1 MKTFK
6 DLINKTHSKID
17 SIKEEQLE
25 IETLDI
31 LELQEYLDVALYEK
45 EDHGQPHDPPAV
57 LIMRRKQIR
66 QFPGGQRVALYYV
79 DKLNKYVTVPYE
91 GMGWSTPTS
100 EETKLEENVIHHLKN
115 IVDNHSAKAYKFKD
129 GKTMKI
135 DAQTAQAVLNVHKAV
150 NDENKKKIEDM
161 ASKSKHHFTKVV
173 DFAWKHTQLK

>member
-6 DLINKTHSKID
+6 DLITKSSKAQSKDD
-17 SIKEEQLE
+17 SLKKESLE

-31 LELQEYLDVALYEK
+31 LELQEYLDIALFEK

-79 DKLNKYVTVPYE
+79 DNLNKYVTVPYE
-91 GMGWSTPTS
+91 GMGWSSPTS
-100 EETKLEENVIHHLKN
+100 EETIIHHLKN
-115 IVDNHSAKAYKFKD
+115 IVENHSVKSYKFKD
-129 GKTMKI
+129 GKTMEI
-135 DAQTAQAVLNVHKAV
+135 DEQTAKVVLSIHEAVD
-150 NDENKKKIEDM
+150 DENKKKIEEM
-161 ASKSKHHFTKVV
+161 ASKSKQHFTKVV